1 MAETT
6 IANRGGEPPSS
17 PFDRIRHID
26 DDGNEFWLARELMD
40 VMGYEKWERFEGVID
55 RAIRSS
61 ENTGTYSEQ
70 AFSRIR
76 EVVPQGGPS
85 RIDYRLSR
93 YAAYLVA
100 MNGDPNKPQV
110 AEAQGY
116 FAVKTREAEAATS
129 KPMSEIE
136 MARKYLA
143 VLERELEL
151 SRELEV
157 AKPKASKWD
166 AYCNADG
173 LIGMT
178 ELADILG
185 TNVRTLTAWLVE
197 IQMFRKQT
205 SRHGGNRNMP
215 NVATQRAGYF
225 DVKTETNKGA
235 VFPVVYATPNG
246 VDVVIDFWGKR
257 NEAA

>member
-6 IANRGGEPPSS
+6 IASSSGEPPQS
-17 PFDRIRHID
+17 PFDRIRHFD
-26 DDGNEFWLARELMD
+26 DDGNEYWLARELMV
-40 VMGYEKWERFEGVID
+40 VMGYEKWERFEGVVE
-55 RAIRSS
+55 RAIRSA
-61 ENTGTYSEQ
+61 ENTGTFSEQ

-110 AEAQGY
+110 AEAQAY
-116 FAVKTREAEAATS
+116 FAVKTREAENATS

-157 AKPKASKWD
+157 ARPKAGKWD

-178 ELADILG
+178 ELADILS

-205 SRHGGNRNMP
+205 SRFGGNRNMP
-215 NVATQRAGYF
+215 NVAAQRGGYF
-225 DVKTETNKGA
+225 TVKTEANKGA
-235 VFPVVYATPNG
+235 VFPVAYATPAG

-257 NEAA
+257 SKVA